1 MPKHGSNTLSSEVIM
16 NDSNKSKSYSSVW
29 DALFDDPE
37 EATDLKKR
45 SGYLILIVVRLNGQ
59 SGSLEDK
66 AERLGLPVDQVRDL
80 VNGGINKFNLKE
92 LTAIARKIG
101 ITTRL

>member
-1 MPKHGSNTLSSEVIM
+1 MPKHGSNAHSPEVFM
-16 NDSNKSKSYSSVW
+16 NPKKSKSYSSVW